1 MSWRHALVVLTFLLP
16 VGAAGACSDPPEKPP
31 AGGGSIGGGS
41 VTGGGGSEGGAGGG
55 ADGGTDSGGLDADNG
70 RVCNALVARG
80 QVIDR
85 IGVAGEPPAGRGG
98 TVFDGEYDLTDYTV
112 FTGAGGAGGPTGITA
127 KAVIRIGD
135 MKLDERYEFGGSGNP
150 SVRSASARYA
160 ATAATFAT
168 TQQCPRAGQAGTLQ
182 FTANDPVL
190 VLTDPS
196 TKEAFTFTKR

>member
-41 VTGGGGSEGGAGGG
+41 VTGGGGSEGGA
-55 ADGGTDSGGLDADNG
+55 DSGGLDAGDG
-70 RVCNALVARG
+70 RGCNALVATG

-98 TVFDGEYDLTDYTV
+98 TVVDGEYNLTDYTV

-127 KAVIRIGD
+127 KAVIRIATG
-135 MKLDERYEFGGSGNP
+135 KLDERYELGGSGNP
-150 SVRSASARYA
+150 SVRSASGRYA

-168 TQQCPRAGQAGTLQ
+168 TQECPRAGQAGTLQ
-182 FTANDPVL
+182 FTANDPLL
-190 VLTDPS
+190 VLTDPA